1 MRRQIFMYLFFF
13 AALCI
18 IFLYAN
24 EKKIYGAQES
34 KIANLEERLKTAQD
48 SLASFSGNHISETAY
63 FGLTG
68 NESAYTYFEK
78 FDVPVDGLEAR
89 IEDAVISKNSTNGN
103 TLIPFENADGIFK
116 INKVKVLNHKWILA
130 DFTDG
135 KRWGELLLSYDVN
148 ADGSIDFQ
156 NITSLIYPIN

>member
-1 MRRQIFMYLFFF
+1 MRRHIFMYLFFF
-13 AALCI
+13 AALCV
-18 IFLYAN
+18 IFQYAN
-24 EKKIYGAQES
+24 EKKIFGSQEA
-34 KIANLEERLKTAQD
+34 KIENLKEHLKKAED
-48 SLASFSGNHISETAY
+48 SLKGFGGNQIPETAY

-78 FDVPVDGLEAR
+78 FNVPIDGLEAR
-89 IEDAVISKNSTNGN
+89 IEDAVISKNTTSGN
-103 TLIPFENADGIFK
+103 KLIPFENTEGIFK

-148 ADGSIDFQ
+148 TNGGIDFQ
-156 NITSLIYPIN
+156 NITSLIYPL

>member
-1 MRRQIFMYLFFF
+1 MRRHIFMYLFFF
-13 AALCI
+13 AVLWI
-18 IFLYAN
+18 IFQYAN
-24 EKKIYGAQES
+24 AKKIFGSQES
-34 KIANLEERLKTAQD
+34 KIENLSERLKTAED
-48 SLASFSGNHISETAY
+48 SLEGFGGNQVSEADY

-78 FDVPVDGLEAR
+78 FNVPVEGLEAR
-89 IEDAVISKNSTNGN
+89 IEDAVISKNSTSGN
-103 TLIPFENADGIFK
+103 TLIPFENTEGTFK

-148 ADGSIDFQ
+148 SDENIEFQ
-156 NITSLIYPIN
+156 NITSLIYPMN